1 MSIEI
6 IITLLSGLGAFLVGF
21 KILSESIEKLATR
34 KLKNLFNKTS
44 KNKLVGVGIG
54 LGTTAIVQSSSATT
68 VMVVGFVNAG
78 VMSLAQATTIIMG
91 ANIGTTVTA
100 QIVALQSFDLVKYAS
115 VLAAIGIFMNL
126 MLKSDRKKTVGYA
139 LAGLGLV
146 FVGLNVMSEAMAG
159 FKDNEAIISA
169 FKVISNPFLLLL
181 LGILFTALVQ
191 SSSAVTSIIISL
203 SCAGV
208 VIGNGGNS
216 VLFLILGTNIG
227 TCITAIISS
236 IGANKNA
243 KRASLIHLMFNVF
256 GSIIFMIFLL
266 LVPNFMDDFLAKIFS
281 EETTRIAMFHTL
293 FNVTCTIIFLP
304 LSNYFVKLSLILIK
318 DDKNSDTIMHYM
330 DERLLSTPFIALTQI
345 KKEIGRLE
353 KLSVDAMDLAFS
365 DFVIPT
371 DKHNSEVI
379 NQIKK
384 NTLLNEEIIKYL
396 ITLSSKD
403 ITIEA
408 RQSISFYHHT
418 LSDIMR
424 INEIADNIMKY
435 TKDRIDNNLDFK
447 EEVIESVKYMYD
459 KVKELSLLAYRYFT
473 NDEINL
479 KNNVDT
485 IENEIDDLKQKL
497 IEDHINRLNANQCRA
512 ENCNTFICLVSNLER
527 VADHLTNMTNEDLYA
542 TI

>member
-266 LVPNFMDDFLAKIFS
+266 LVPNFMDGFLAKIFS